1 EKMNVRDIAEL
12 MYGKRHYGPNVI
24 RWMDKFG
31 IERRSNS
38 EAVALQWEDNV
49 SRRKMQ
55 STFMK
60 THLREGTKAREKLIA
75 VMQSEEYRKKQ
86 SESKMGKKNGMWN
99 PNLTEADR
107 MDRAGKAM
115 NRRWVTGVKK
125 RDNNTCVI
133 CSASYATMVAH
144 HLNGYH
150 WD

>member
-1 EKMNVRDIAEL
+1 
-12 MYGKRHYGPNVI
+12 
-24 RWMDKFG
+24 
-31 IERRSNS
+31 
-38 EAVALQWEDNV
+38 
-49 SRRKMQ
+49 
-55 STFMK
+55 
-60 THLREGTKAREKLIA
+60 KAREKLIA

-150 WD
+150 WDVENRYNIDNGVTLCEHCHNNFHRIYGMRDNTKEQFDEYKQKVKSEGIMQLALL